1 MKKIITLLAVF
12 GIVSF
17 QSCTVTDNAPIEDND
32 TISEVFEVTNVSF
45 TGANEYGTFVDLN
58 PKIYS
63 GDVILI
69 YRLEGIVNGNKVW
82 NIIPETHYYNDG
94 TLFFSYRFNFTQ
106 YDVNI
111 YLDGFELN
119 TIPNNLRLN
128 QTFRIVIVPGDD
140 GINSKTSNKIDYS
153 NYNDVI
159 KRYNINDSNVKK
171 LN

>member
-1 MKKIITLLAVF
+1 MKKIITFLAF
-12 GIVSF
+12 LGIVSF
-17 QSCTVTDNAPIEDND
+17 QSCTVTDNAPIDDND
-32 TISEVFEVTNVSF
+32 TISEVFEVNNVSF
-45 TGANEYGTFVDLN
+45 TGTNEYSTFVDLN

-69 YRLEGIVNGNKVW
+69 YRLEGFANGNKIW

-106 YDVNI
+106 YDINI

-140 GINSKTSNKIDYS
+140 GINSKTSSIIDYS